1 MRAVASTIVLLTLC
15 GFAYAEE
22 SKPLATQAGE
32 ATAPIAEAIGSGFT
46 RIVTEFMA
54 GTNGMVGDAARKNL
68 KMQDKREREANRG
81 VRKTMKECI
90 KPGNVIDDDVKEC
103 LDGLRIK
110 TW

>member
-32 ATAPIAEAIGSGFT
+32 ATAPIAEAIGSRFS
-46 RIVTEFMA
+46 RIMTEFMA
-54 GTNGMVGDAARKNL
+54 GTDGMVGDAARKNL
-68 KMQDKREREANRG
+68 KMQDKRDREANRS

-90 KPGNVIDDDVKEC
+90 KPGNVIDEDVKEC
-103 LDGLRIK
+103 VEGIMERS
-110 TW
+110 W

>member
-15 GFAYAEE
+15 GLANAEE
-22 SKPLATQAGE
+22 SKPLATQAAE
-32 ATAPIAEAIGSGFT
+32 ATAPVAQAIGSGIS
-46 RIVTEFMA
+46 RIATEFMA
-54 GTNGMVGDAARKNL
+54 GTDGMLGEGARANL

-81 VRKTMKECI
+81 VRKSMKECI

-103 LDGLRIK
+103 TEGLRPK

>member
-1 MRAVASTIVLLTLC
+1 MRAVASTIILFTLC

-32 ATAPIAEAIGSGFT
+32 VTAPIAEAIGSGFG
-46 RIVTEFMA
+46 RIITEFMA
-54 GTNGMVGDAARKNL
+54 GTDGMAGDAARETL
-68 KMQDKREREANRG
+68 KMQDKRDREANRG
-81 VRKTMKECI
+81 VRKSMKECI

-103 LDGLRIK
+103 TEGLRER

>member
-1 MRAVASTIVLLTLC
+1 MGKLGGRGRGILPNQKVFFRVS
-15 GFAYAEE
+15 
-22 SKPLATQAGE
+22 LATQAGE
-32 ATAPIAEAIGSGFT
+32 ATAPIAEAIGSGFS

-54 GTNGMVGDAARKNL
+54 GTDGMAGDAARKSL

-103 LDGLRIK
+103 LEGLRVK

>member
-32 ATAPIAEAIGSGFT
+32 AKAPIAEAIGSGFS

-54 GTNGMVGDAARKNL
+54 GTDGMVGDAARKNL
-68 KMQDKREREANRG
+68 KMQDKRDREANRG
-81 VRKTMKECI
+81 VRKSMKECI
-90 KPGNVIDDDVKEC
+90 KPGRVINDEMKERMKGIGVK
-103 LDGLRIK
+103 D
-110 TW
+110 W

>member
-1 MRAVASTIVLLTLC
+1 MTLC

-32 ATAPIAEAIGSGFT
+32 ATAPIAKAIGSGFS
-46 RIVTEFMA
+46 RIMTEFMA
-54 GTNGMVGDAARKNL
+54 GTDGMVGDATRKSL

-81 VRKTMKECI
+81 VRKSMKECI
-90 KPGNVIDDDVKEC
+90 KPGNFIDDDMKEC
-103 LDGLRIK
+103 MEGLRGK

>member
-1 MRAVASTIVLLTLC
+1 S
-15 GFAYAEE
+15 
-22 SKPLATQAGE
+22 
-32 ATAPIAEAIGSGFT
+32 

-54 GTNGMVGDAARKNL
+54 GTDGMVGDAARKNL
-68 KMQDKREREANRG
+68 KMQDKRDREANRG

-103 LDGLRIK
+103 TEGTRQK

>member
-1 MRAVASTIVLLTLC
+1 MD
-15 GFAYAEE
+15 
-22 SKPLATQAGE
+22 
-32 ATAPIAEAIGSGFT
+32 AEAIGSGFS

-54 GTNGMVGDAARKNL
+54 GTDGMVGDAARKNL
-68 KMQDKREREANRG
+68 KMQDKRDREANRG

-103 LDGLRIK
+103 TEGTRQK

>member
-1 MRAVASTIVLLTLC
+1 
-15 GFAYAEE
+15 
-22 SKPLATQAGE
+22 
-32 ATAPIAEAIGSGFT
+32 PIAEAIGSGFS

-54 GTNGMVGDAARKNL
+54 GTDGMVGDAARKNL
-68 KMQDKREREANRG
+68 KMQDKRDREANRG

-103 LDGLRIK
+103 TEGTRQK